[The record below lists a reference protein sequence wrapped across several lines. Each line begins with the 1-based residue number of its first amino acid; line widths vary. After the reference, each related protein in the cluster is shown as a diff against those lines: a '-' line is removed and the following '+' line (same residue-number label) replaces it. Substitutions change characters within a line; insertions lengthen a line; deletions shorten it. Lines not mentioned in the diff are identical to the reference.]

1 MNKSLPE
8 LVRQL
13 WKHLDKNKRIKFFF
27 LIIIMI
33 FASFAEVISIG
44 AVIPFLGAMTTPEAI
59 MEISYLKPVIAYLN
73 ITDSKDLLL
82 FFTII
87 FVTAALFSGGMRLFL
102 LWFQTRLG
110 HSVGASIGI
119 EIYRRTLFQPYSL
132 HVTRNSSEVI
142 SGITQKASV
151 VVELILIPAFT
162 LIGSTL
168 ILLSILTALILI
180 DPFIAIFSFIGFGS
194 IYFFIIKL
202 TQTGLLN
209 DGNRINYERVK
220 IIKSLQEGLGGIRDV
235 LLSGSQMM
243 YVENYKKSEIPMRR
257 AYARINILTMSP
269 RFIIES
275 LGMILIAFMAY
286 SLSNRPEGISSA
298 IPILG
303 AFALGAQ
310 RLLPILQQA
319 YGGWQTIRGG
329 QAQFSDAINL
339 LNQPIPDHLNDTET
353 SDNKIEFNEY
363 IEFKNISFSYTSKS
377 PQVLKNISLRIT
389 KGQKIGFIG
398 ETGSGKST
406 LLDIIMG
413 LLNPSDGDFI
423 VDGQVISSEHYR
435 FWQKNIAH
443 VPQTIFL
450 SDSSIKENIA
460 FGISK
465 NKIDDELV
473 KDSARKAQIS
483 KTIESWEKKYDTS
496 VGERGIKLSGGQRQ
510 RIGIAR
516 ALYNKANI
524 LIFDEA
530 TSALDNKTEK
540 LVMNE
545 LECLDENLTIIMVAH
560 RLTTLKEC
568 DLIIELKDGEIK
580 SQGTYSE
587 IVK

>member
-1 MNKSLPE
+1 MNKSLPKLFRE
-8 LVRQL
+8 L
-13 WKHLDKNKRIKFFF
+13 WKNLDKNKRVKFFF

-44 AVIPFLGAMTTPEAI
+44 AVIPFLGAMTAPERI
-59 MEISYLKPVIAYLN
+59 MEISYLQPVIAYMN
-73 ITDSKDLLL
+73 ITDSKNLLL

-87 FVTAALFSGGMRLFL
+87 FVVAALFSGSMRLFL

-151 VVELILIPAFT
+151 VVELILIPVFT

-180 DPFIAIFSFIGFGS
+180 DPFIALFTFMGFGS
-194 IYFFIIKL
+194 IYFLIIKL

-209 DGNRINYERVK
+209 DGNIINNERVK

-235 LLSGSQMM
+235 LLSGSQMI
-243 YVENYKKSEIPMRR
+243 YIENFKKSEIPMRR
-257 AYARINILTMSP
+257 SLARINILTMSP

-275 LGMILIAFMAY
+275 LGMILIAFLAY

-319 YGGWQTIRGG
+319 YSGWQTIRGG
-329 QAQFSDAINL
+329 QAQFSDAIDL
-339 LNQPIPDHLNDTET
+339 LNQSMPSYIEK
-353 SDNKIEFNEY
+353 SGSKVEFNEC
-363 IEFKNISFSYTSKS
+363 IELKNISFSYDPKS
-377 PQVLKNISLRIT
+377 PKVLKNICLKIN

-398 ETGSGKST
+398 KTGSGKST
-406 LLDIIMG
+406 LLDITMG
-413 LLNPSDGDFI
+413 LLNPSQGNFI
-423 VDGQVISSEHYR
+423 VDDQTITPKNQR

-460 FGISK
+460 FGIPK
-465 NKIDDELV
+465 NKIDDQLV

-483 KTIESWEKKYDTS
+483 ETIESWEKKYDTS

-516 ALYNKANI
+516 ALYNNANV

-530 TSALDNKTEK
+530 TSALDNKTENQ
-540 LVMNE
+540 VMSE
-545 LECLDENLTIIMVAH
+545 LEDLEDNLTILMVAH
-560 RLTTLKEC
+560 RLTTLKNC
-568 DLIIELKDGEIK
+568 DLIVELDNGKIK
-580 SQGTYSE
+580 SIGTYSE
-587 IVK
+587 IIN

>member
-59 MEISYLKPVIAYLN
+59 MEISYLQPVIAYMN
-73 ITDSKDLLL
+73 ITDSRDLLL

-87 FVTAALFSGGMRLFL
+87 FIIAALFSGGMRLFL

-180 DPFIAIFSFIGFGS
+180 DPFIALFTFTGFGS
-194 IYFFIIKL
+194 MYFLIIKL

-209 DGNRINYERVK
+209 DGNRINNERVK

-235 LLSGSQMM
+235 LLSGSQMI
-243 YVENYKKSEIPMRR
+243 YVENFKKSEIPMRR

-275 LGMILIAFMAY
+275 LGMILIACLAY

-319 YGGWQTIRGG
+319 YSGWQTIRGG
-329 QAQFSDAINL
+329 QAQFSDAIDL
-339 LNQPIPDHLNDTET
+339 LNQSMPSYIEK
-353 SDNKIEFNEY
+353 SGSKIEFNEY
-363 IEFKNISFSYTSKS
+363 IELKNISFSYNPKS
-377 PQVLKNISLRIT
+377 PKVLKNICLRIK

-406 LLDIIMG
+406 LLDITMG
-413 LLNPSDGDFI
+413 LLNPSQGNFI
-423 VDGQVISSEHYR
+423 VDDQTITPENQR

-460 FGISK
+460 FGIPK

-483 KTIESWEKKYDTS
+483 ETIESWEKKYDTS
-496 VGERGIKLSGGQRQ
+496 VGERGVKLSGGQRQ

-516 ALYNKANI
+516 ALYNNANV

-540 LVMNE
+540 QVMSE
-545 LECLDENLTIIMVAH
+545 LEDLDDNLTILMVAH
-560 RLTTLKEC
+560 RLTTLKSC
-568 DLIIELKDGEIK
+568 DLIVELDNGKIK
-580 SQGTYSE
+580 SIGTYSE
-587 IVK
+587 IIN